1 VPNPKS
7 VDNRLSVVNRSKLF
21 LKPVWQ
27 RLLHPAFATA
37 ICAAAA
43 MASPFGPA
51 LAQQQVQPQQPTFK
65 VSVNVVDVDVTV
77 KDAAG
82 NFVSGLAAEDFEVFE
97 DGKPQAIQ
105 TFSYIELPVQQRT
118 TFAFGGRPVA
128 ADVRSNHDVES
139 GRVYIIVLDD
149 LNVAPL
155 RTNIV
160 RRHAREFIEQRF
172 GPRDLAA
179 VVVTSGRKDAA
190 QEFTNDPA
198 LLLRAV
204 DSFFGQ
210 RLVSAEMQRIE
221 NYYTNQLSSSDPD
234 LSAGMNS
241 LDPVVRNQSFDP
253 SNLER
258 GQRAVGVLN
267 TLESLSEYLEGVRGR
282 RKALLWFS
290 EGIDYPMAET
300 FSSQSGNE
308 IITATRNVV
317 NAAARANVNIYA
329 LDPRGLIGMTTDFV
343 ENMRA
348 GAPDRMGTDPTRPV
362 GTPFSGTQALIGEMR
377 LTQDSLRT
385 LSEGTGGFA
394 AVDTNSF
401 VEAYERINDANSRY
415 YLLGYTP
422 PQRPRDG
429 RFHHIEV
436 RIKRPGLTAVARRG
450 YPSSS
455 GPTREERRT
464 EALNRWAR
472 DRRSGGE
479 NDTTPELRAVLN
491 NAVQQSGLTLA
502 VQAVPFRGPAK
513 QADVAIT
520 VELDGR
526 LLEFAPQPNGLL
538 ADSVEVS
545 YFALNDDGRPQKGT
559 RAALNL
565 AIKPETYQ
573 RLKALGIRLN
583 SRTALPPGRYQL
595 RVGAR
600 DPLTGKSGTVF
611 TDITVPE
618 FTAKPLMMSGMLLSS
633 AQAAAVFT
641 PQRDAVAEKLLGAPA
656 TTQREFEQG
665 DTLTWLAEIYDT
677 TPGRGQ
683 RQIDVAARLVS
694 EDGREA
700 FSARDVIANG
710 EGSARWT
717 SFGYTGRLPLKDIA
731 PGRYVLRLEARERS
745 NSNPDALQS
754 AQTVVTVRS
763 EAR

>member
-1 VPNPKS
+1 
-7 VDNRLSVVNRSKLF
+7 
-21 LKPVWQ
+21 
-27 RLLHPAFATA
+27 
-37 ICAAAA
+37 
-43 MASPFGPA
+43 M
-51 LAQQQVQPQQPTFK
+51 
-65 VSVNVVDVDVTV
+65 
-77 KDAAG
+77 
-82 NFVSGLAAEDFEVFE
+82 
-97 DGKPQAIQ
+97 
-105 TFSYIELPVQQRT
+105 
-118 TFAFGGRPVA
+118 
-128 ADVRSNHDVES
+128 
-139 GRVYIIVLDD
+139 
-149 LNVAPL
+149 
-155 RTNIV
+155 
-160 RRHAREFIEQRF
+160 
-172 GPRDLAA
+172 
-179 VVVTSGRKDAA
+179 
-190 QEFTNDPA
+190 
-198 LLLRAV
+198 
-204 DSFFGQ
+204 
-210 RLVSAEMQRIE
+210 
-221 NYYTNQLSSSDPD
+221 
-234 LSAGMNS
+234 
-241 LDPVVRNQSFDP
+241 
-253 SNLER
+253 
-258 GQRAVGVLN
+258 
-267 TLESLSEYLEGVRGR
+267 
-282 RKALLWFS
+282 
-290 EGIDYPMAET
+290 
-300 FSSQSGNE
+300 
-308 IITATRNVV
+308 
-317 NAAARANVNIYA
+317 
-329 LDPRGLIGMTTDFV
+329 
-343 ENMRA
+343 
-348 GAPDRMGTDPTRPV
+348 

-385 LSEGTGGFA
+385 LSESTGGFA

-401 VEAYERINDANSRY
+401 VEAYDRIIDANSRY

-422 PQRPRDG
+422 PQHPRDG
-429 RFHHIEV
+429 RFHRIEV
-436 RIKRPGLTAVARRG
+436 RVKRPGLTALARRG

-455 GPTREERRT
+455 GPTREERRA

-526 LLEFAPQPNGLL
+526 LLEFAPQPNGLF

-618 FTAKPLMMSGMLLSS
+618 FTAKPLMMSGVLLSS

-641 PQRDAVAEKLLGAPA
+641 PQRDAVTEKLLGAPA

-677 TPGRGQ
+677 TPGRGT

-745 NSNPDALQS
+745 NTNPDALQV

-763 EAR
+763 TAR